1 MHTPENQPTDHT
13 LAVQRLFV
21 QHQRT
26 VLHYVL
32 TIEPHFGDAQDIVQE
47 TFLTVTRKASTYVL
61 GTNFPAWAC
70 TVARYEALQFQR
82 QRARTAAR
90 LDEDVLQ
97 MLHPEEETDTEGLE
111 RFADALKEC
120 MGRLPPKAGD
130 LIRRRYHLG
139 QMPEE
144 IAPAVGW
151 TPNSVRVALSRA
163 RKTLRDCVE
172 SRPATP

>member
-1 MHTPENQPTDHT
+1 M
-13 LAVQRLFV
+13 
-21 QHQRT
+21 
-26 VLHYVL
+26 
-32 TIEPHFGDAQDIVQE
+32 
-47 TFLTVTRKASTYVL
+47 L

-70 TVARYEALQFQR
+70 TVAKYEALQFQR
-82 QRARTAAR
+82 HRARTAAR
-90 LDEDVLQ
+90 LDDDVLQ
-97 MLHPEEETDTEGLE
+97 LLHPDDGADAEGLE
-111 RFADALKEC
+111 RFATALKEC
-120 MGRLPPKAGD
+120 MGKLPPKAGD

-172 SRPATP
+172 SRPAPL